1 MERGCQAGLIPQVV
15 SSTCALHCLQQTR
28 PCGRH
33 RKHRLPGVQGPVQ
46 EAQAAPCAGDGSGST
61 GCPVCRGRLR
71 KHRLPRVQGP
81 AQEAQ
86 AAPCAGDGAGS
97 TGYSVCRGRSR
108 KHRLP
113 RVQGMV
119 QEAQAAPC
127 AGSGPARCRQEG
139 LQRLTLTPCPPDEG
153 PKPPAVSVV
162 MNREVGPHACLW
174 HLEAPVVAHVGL
186 GRLGVCLGHPF
197 HRCRAW

>member
-61 GCPVCRGRLR
+61 GCPVCRGRR
-71 KHRLPRVQGP
+71 
-81 AQEAQ
+81 
-86 AAPCAGDGAGS
+86 
-97 TGYSVCRGRSR
+97 R

-113 RVQGMV
+113 RVQGMAQGSIYTVTMENTTLIPHKTNNKTIISSV
-119 QEAQAAPC
+119 Q
-127 AGSGPARCRQEG
+127 S
-139 LQRLTLTPCPPDEG
+139 LIHVRLFATP
-153 PKPPAVSVV
+153 
-162 MNREVGPHACLW
+162 W
-174 HLEAPVVAHVGL
+174 TVAHQASLSITNSEFTQTHVHYVSDIQPSHPVIAFSS
-186 GRLGVCLGHPF
+186 RLQSFPASESFPMSQFFASGGQSIGVSASLSVLQINIQG
-197 HRCRAW
+197 